1 MKKFLA
7 FLENY
12 FMPFAAKLAGQKHLS
27 ALKDGIIL
35 TMPLIIIGSV
45 FLILGYLPIPGY
57 ADFMANIFGDA
68 WLTKLSYPVDATFNM
83 MGLIAAFGIAY
94 RLAEKYD
101 IDAITAGAISL
112 AAFLLATPFNVPF
125 LADGAKEAVQVGGAI
140 PVALM
145 GSKGLFVAMV
155 IAMLSTEIY
164 RLIVQKNIV
173 IKMPDGVPPAVSKS
187 FVALIPGFVVITV
200 VWVIRLLIEYL
211 NAKGYFDAA
220 SIHDIV
226 GTVLGGPLGVLGS
239 SLIGSIIAYMLIMML
254 WSAGLHGT
262 NIVGGVMNPIWL
274 SNTDENRI
282 AFQAGKELPN
292 IFTSQFF
299 EVFINIGG
307 TGATFGLLL
316 LMVFWAKSKQ
326 MKELGKLSGGSGTFN
341 VNEPIIYGTP
351 IVMNPLLVIPFFLTP
366 IVLIVVTYL
375 AMSTGIVAKP
385 AGIAIPWTTPPII
398 GGYLATGG
406 HISGAIMQAVSIVI
420 SFFMYLPFFKMWDKL
435 KKKEEAEAEQVEQEQ
450 VQ

>member
-1 MKKFLA
+1 MNKFLA
-7 FLENY
+7 FLENR
-12 FMPFAAKLAGQKHLS
+12 FMPFAAKLAAQKHLS

-35 TMPLIIIGSV
+35 AMPLIIIGSV

-57 ADFMANIFGDA
+57 ADFMARVFGEQ
-68 WLTKLSYPVDATFNM
+68 WLAKLSYPVDATFNM

-94 RLAEKYD
+94 RLAEKYS

-112 AAFLLATPFNVPF
+112 AAFLLATPFTVPF
-125 LADGAKEAVQVGGAI
+125 TPEGASAAVDVAGAI

-155 IAMLSTEIY
+155 ISMLSTEIY
-164 RLIVQKNIV
+164 RLIVQKDIV

-187 FVALIPGFVVITV
+187 FVALIPGFAVITV
-200 VWVIRLLIEYL
+200 VWLVRLLIEYL
-211 NAKGYFDAA
+211 HAKGFFEAQ

-226 GTVLGGPLGVLGS
+226 GTVLGGPLSVLGS

-254 WSAGLHGT
+254 WAAGLHGT

-274 SNTDENRI
+274 SNTDANRI

-292 IFTSQFF
+292 IFTAQFF
-299 EVFINIGG
+299 EIFVNIGG
-307 TGATFGLLL
+307 TGATFGLVI
-316 LMVFWAKSKQ
+316 LMLFWSKSKQ
-326 MKELGKLSGGSGTFN
+326 MKELGKLSAGPGTFMI
-341 VNEPIIYGTP
+341 NEPVIFGTP

-366 IVLIVVTYL
+366 IVLIITTYL
-375 AMSTGIVAKP
+375 AMSTGLVAKP
-385 AGIAIPWTTPPII
+385 AGIAIPWTTPPLI

-406 HISGAIMQAVSIVI
+406 HISGAVMQLVNIVI
-420 SFFMYLPFFKMWDKL
+420 AFFLYLPFFKLWDKM
-435 KKKEEAEAEQVEQEQ
+435 KKKEEENAEQGE
-450 VQ
+450 